1 MNLNTTSS
9 FWPLQTHHQISLIT
23 YLLWHKSTIAVKVL
37 HLQPTVSPEQGAR
50 ILTLCQG
57 LQELTLQIATNL
69 LDEENPLHGLL
80 CDLQLTTS
88 CMNIASVF
96 YSPNIYLP
104 NLLTH
109 LSFHIH
115 PPRQWTT
122 HPEVLFEIFKHF
134 LRLQVVIIWWME
146 YHASK
151 EIYSNLVQK
160 NIMNYCIVVFNSAL
174 FAECTESISSFW
186 EIAEWVVQWWEDNQ
200 ECCNVPSHIL
210 SFNLLA

>member
-1 MNLNTTSS
+1 M
-9 FWPLQTHHQISLIT
+9 
-23 YLLWHKSTIAVKVL
+23 AVKVL
-37 HLQPTVSPEQGAR
+37 HLWPAVSPKQVAR

-57 LQELTLQIATNL
+57 LQEWTLQIATNL

-80 CDLQLTTS
+80 CDLQLTTL
-88 CMNIASVF
+88 CMNITSVF
-96 YSPNIYLP
+96 YSPKIYPP
-104 NLLTH
+104 NLHLHLMNSWVAWQGLFIGLHKLSQLTH
-109 LSFHIH
+109 LFFHIH
-115 PPRQWTT
+115 PPGQWTT

-134 LRLQVVIIWWME
+134 LRLQVVILWQME

-151 EIYSNLVQK
+151 EIYSDLVQK
-160 NIMNYCIVVFNSAL
+160 NIMNYCIVGFNSAL